1 MDSQTNKYRLLFL
14 TVNCSFSHSSL
25 ALPLLHNACR
35 ELDSWE
41 WVRCD
46 TTNTGNVLATVQAV
60 CDARCDLVVADLY
73 LFNRQMTL
81 DILQRYH
88 AIDPACRIAVGGP
101 ECLGEGAAELLK
113 DFPWLDC
120 VFRGEGEEE
129 FRNYL
134 ANFTEN
140 ASRTHYILPAD
151 GCGVYENWAASP
163 YPATSEFFV
172 TDKPFVQIETSRG
185 CPMKCFYCT
194 SGNTRTRYR
203 SLEQVAGELQLL
215 SAKGVKEIRV
225 LDRTFNLP
233 QKRGAELLRMF
244 REDFPHIK
252 FHLELHPQFLDEAM
266 RRELE
271 QALPGQL
278 HIEVGVQCLDKNV
291 QDLSGRCSDRQAVLD
306 GLAFLCC
313 RQAFATHAD
322 LLAGMPGQK
331 LEHILADTADLMK
344 LGVAEIQLEVL
355 KVLPGTP
362 LRKIAETHGIKYSRQ
377 TPYDVMMSNTMSLSN
392 IETARALSRLLD
404 LTYNNHFLHQPVR
417 EMLAELPE
425 TVSKLLEFFHQ
436 ANGSSTV
443 VWDLKKRF
451 LFLNDFCIN
460 HQLVNSRKALAYQWL
475 LAGFLPGQGPDI
487 YSRKAADIPPEAR
500 LTSGNAE
507 CLHARES
514 RYWSFALPGR
524 LCYIAYN
531 RQYNLNRPA
540 AIWSI
545 EL

>member
-1 MDSQTNKYRLLFL
+1 MAEKHRLLFL
-14 TVNCSFSHSSL
+14 TVNSSFSHSSL

-203 SLEQVAGELQLL
+203 SLEQVAGELQL
-215 SAKGVKEIRV
+215 
-225 LDRTFNLP
+225 
-233 QKRGAELLRMF
+233 
-244 REDFPHIK
+244 
-252 FHLELHPQFLDEAM
+252 
-266 RRELE
+266 
-271 QALPGQL
+271 
-278 HIEVGVQCLDKNV
+278 
-291 QDLSGRCSDRQAVLD
+291 
-306 GLAFLCC
+306 
-313 RQAFATHAD
+313 
-322 LLAGMPGQK
+322 
-331 LEHILADTADLMK
+331 
-344 LGVAEIQLEVL
+344 
-355 KVLPGTP
+355 
-362 LRKIAETHGIKYSRQ
+362 
-377 TPYDVMMSNTMSLSN
+377 
-392 IETARALSRLLD
+392 
-404 LTYNNHFLHQPVR
+404 
-417 EMLAELPE
+417 
-425 TVSKLLEFFHQ
+425 
-436 ANGSSTV
+436 
-443 VWDLKKRF
+443 
-451 LFLNDFCIN
+451 
-460 HQLVNSRKALAYQWL
+460 
-475 LAGFLPGQGPDI
+475 
-487 YSRKAADIPPEAR
+487 
-500 LTSGNAE
+500 
-507 CLHARES
+507 
-514 RYWSFALPGR
+514 
-524 LCYIAYN
+524 
-531 RQYNLNRPA
+531 
-540 AIWSI
+540 
-545 EL
+545 

>member
-1 MDSQTNKYRLLFL
+1 MDEKYRLLFL

-46 TTNTGNVLATVQAV
+46 TTNTGNVLATVQAM
-60 CDARCDLVVADLY
+60 CDAQCDLVVTDLY
-73 LFNRQMTL
+73 LFNRQTAL

-88 AIDPACRIAVGGP
+88 FIDPACRIAVGGP
-101 ECLGEGAAELLK
+101 ECLGEGATELLN
-113 DFPWLDC
+113 DFPWLDR
-120 VFRGEGEEE
+120 VFQGEGEEA
-129 FRNYL
+129 FRSYL
-134 ANFTEN
+134 ANFAQN
-140 ASRTHYILPAD
+140 SDRTHYILPEN

-163 YPATSEFFV
+163 YPVTSEFFV

-203 SLEQVAGELQLL
+203 SLEQVAEELQLL
-215 SAKGVKEIRV
+215 SNRGVKEIRV

-244 REDFPHIK
+244 REKFPHIK
-252 FHLELHPQFLDEAM
+252 FHLELHPQFLDETM
-266 RRELE
+266 RRELA

-278 HIEVGVQCLDKNV
+278 HIEVGVQCLEKSV
-291 QDLSGRCSDRQAVLD
+291 QEFSGRCSDRQAVLE
-306 GLAFLCC
+306 GLDFLC
-313 RQAFATHAD
+313 RQKAFDTHAD
-322 LLAGMPGQK
+322 LLAGMPDQK
-331 LEHILADTADLMK
+331 LEHILADTAELMK
-344 LGVAEIQLEVL
+344 LDVAEIQLEVL

-362 LRKIAETHGIKYSRQ
+362 LRKIAEAHGIKYSHQ
-377 TPYDVMMSNTMSLSN
+377 TPYDVMMSNTMSLN
-392 IETARALSRLLD
+392 DIETARELSRLLD
-404 LTYNNHFLHQPVR
+404 LTYNNHFLHPPVGT
-417 EMLAELPE
+417 MLAELPE
-425 TVSKLLEFFHQ
+425 FVGKLLEFFHQ
-436 ANGSSTV
+436 SKGSSTV
-443 VWDLKKRF
+443 LWDLKKRF
-451 LFLNDFCIN
+451 LFLNDFCIKY
-460 HQLVNSRKALAYQWL
+460 QLGKSRNILAYQWL

-487 YSRKAADIPPEAR
+487 YSRKAADVPPEAR
-500 LTSGNAE
+500 LISGNAQ

-514 RYWSFALPGR
+514 RYWSFALSDK

-540 AIWSI
+540 AIWSMPQ
-545 EL
+545 